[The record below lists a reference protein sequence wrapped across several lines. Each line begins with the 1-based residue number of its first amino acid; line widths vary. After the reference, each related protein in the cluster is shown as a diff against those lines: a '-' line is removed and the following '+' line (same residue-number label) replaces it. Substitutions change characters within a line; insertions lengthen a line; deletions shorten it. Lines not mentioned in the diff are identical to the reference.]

1 MAGVWPN
8 LSVPILIVAR
18 LGVSSSL
25 TLSVLG
31 PVGLTPTLKTKSF
44 RIFEGRL
51 RLDIA
56 RMNKAVQLFAIFLPL
71 NTLCRQAHIDE
82 PETTFEIGEPS
93 DLDTSPR

>member
-1 MAGVWPN
+1 VWPN
-8 LSVPILIVAR
+8 LSIPILIAAQ

-31 PVGLTPTLKTKSF
+31 PVGLAPTLKTKPF

-56 RMNKAVQLFAIFLPL
+56 WMNKAVQLFAIFLPL
-71 NTLCRQAHIDE
+71 GTL
-82 PETTFEIGEPS
+82 
-93 DLDTSPR
+93 